1 MYRNKFEL
9 ICYKYKIYIKTKKF
23 IAYKSKFKYNWN
35 LWFHSSNNN
44 NWTLDSYIKLYTIN
58 NISSF
63 WNIFNYHYNL
73 LNGMFFLMKE
83 NINPIYE
90 DKHNIKG
97 GYWSIKINSHD
108 IRETWL
114 YLCMDLISGNLE
126 KKNIINGLSIC
137 NKRKF
142 YIIKI
147 WIKNCIYNNIDNIN
161 INIKNINKN
170 SILFNKFTN

>member
-1 MYRNKFEL
+1 MYKNKFEL
-9 ICYKYKIYIKTKKF
+9 VYNKYINNITIKKLIGYKSRFKYK
-23 IAYKSKFKYNWN
+23 WN
-35 LWFHSSNNN
+35 LWFHSSYDN
-44 NWTLDSYIKLYTIN
+44 NWGLDSYVKIYTISN
-58 NISSF
+58 RKSF
-63 WNIFNYHYNL
+63 WEIFNNHYNL
-73 LNGMFFLMKE
+73 LNGMYFLMKE

-97 GYWSIKINSHD
+97 GYWSIKVNSQD
-108 IRETWL
+108 IKEVWL
-114 YLCMDLISGNLE
+114 YICMDLISGNMD

-147 WIKNCIYNNIDNIN
+147 WIKDCIYNNIDYIN

>member
-1 MYRNKFEL
+1 MIDFFTLYYKFN
-9 ICYKYKIYIKTKKF
+9 IYINTKKL
-23 IAYKSKFKYNWN
+23 IAYKSKFKYKWT
-35 LWFHSSNNN
+35 LWYHNPYDT
-44 NWTLDSYIKLYTIN
+44 NWTLESYKKIYTIN

-63 WNIFNYHYNL
+63 WQVFNNHYDL
-73 LNGMFFLMKE
+73 LNGMYFLMKN

-90 DKHNIKG
+90 DKNNING
-97 GYWSIKINSHD
+97 GYWSIKVNSSD
-108 IRETWL
+108 IYKTWL
-114 YLCMDLISGNLE
+114 YICMDLISNNMDN
-126 KKNIINGLSIC
+126 KNIINGLSIC

-147 WIKNCIYNNIDNIN
+147 WMKDASYNNINNFN